1 LAHGITTNFNILV
14 FDQEGNYHPELSGT
28 SNAFSI
34 QEAYQQ
40 TGDMLLGT
48 NLVLGTTYQIA
59 ITRSTKRDPLAPPP
73 PGTHQLSIQTF
84 LDGIGNI
91 TGKYFHASPLNV
103 RTTFGHPTADGAI
116 DVAAYVYDWTDKKPY
131 KPVIEPYT
139 SPGPVVIYFD
149 QSGNRLATPEVRIK
163 PEVAGVDGVGT
174 TFFGIP
180 YQADQ
185 FAFFGTSAAAPHV
198 AGVAALLIQAAG
210 GPGSIDPGQVR
221 IALEATAPARDISPL
236 FKEALGAS
244 TSGFVT
250 VTARGSVTDGSNY
263 LTVFYLGRP
272 GQSLEG
278 LTIDASQGD
287 LIFDTSA
294 TNPPP
299 TIGTTG
305 GIAPSDVSFVTGPA
319 SPLLTLKFTP
329 GKFVSEASVSFTI
342 DQDNALTKV
351 GGGLS
356 DFLAG
361 GTKFR
366 ASFGPTTDTVIGAFQ
381 SEIGFGFNQA
391 DGFGLVD
398 ALGAV
403 QLIQQS
409 TSQPAP

>member
-1 LAHGITTNFNILV
+1 
-14 FDQEGNYHPELSGT
+14 
-28 SNAFSI
+28 
-34 QEAYQQ
+34 
-40 TGDMLLGT
+40 MLGT
-48 NLVLGTTYQIA
+48 PYQIA
-59 ITRSTKRDPLAPPP
+59 ITRTTKKDSLAPPP
-73 PGTHQLSIQTF
+73 PATHQLSIQTF

-91 TGKYFHASPLNV
+91 TGKYFHASPLDV
-103 RTTFGHPTADGAI
+103 QTTFGHPTADGAI

-139 SPGPVVIYFD
+139 APGPVVIYFD
-149 QSGNRLATPEVRIK
+149 QNGNRLATPEVRAK

-174 TFFGIP
+174 TFFGSS

-210 GPGSIDPGQVR
+210 GPGSIDPTQVKF
-221 IALEATAPARDISPL
+221 ALEATAPARDMSPL

-244 TSGFVT
+244 SSGFVT

-263 LTVFYLGRP
+263 LTVFYLGHP
-272 GQSLEG
+272 GQSLQS
-278 LTIDASQGD
+278 LTINASQGD

-294 TNPPP
+294 TNPAP
-299 TIGTTG
+299 TIGTTT
-305 GIAPSDVSFVTGPA
+305 GIALSDVSFVTGPA

-329 GKFVSEASVSFTI
+329 GKFVSGASVSFTI

-351 GGGLS
+351 SGGQS
-356 DFLAG
+356 DYLAA
-361 GTKFR
+361 GTKFT
-366 ASFGPTTDTVIGAFQ
+366 ASFGPTKDTVVGAFQ
-381 SEIGFGFNQA
+381 SNNIGVGFNQA
-391 DGFGLVD
+391 DGFGLID

-403 QLIQQS
+403 KLIQRS